1 MASNCSLLPSA
12 IFGDENA
19 HETLYPSSHKKIS
32 GNNTILKQWFKFYED
47 WFGLNIKLIDFEPIN
62 KQEQGLSIFVRPI
75 ELSAID
81 YINKFEEL
89 SQGNVKIDVTNY
101 QDPIL
106 NERQRPH
113 PYIVHQR
120 QARNIL
126 ENLAHDLFF
135 IYQKR
140 AILVDRTHE
149 RINYTYIKAGKIY
162 NSYKLYPKQK
172 HGKITMLQRIP
183 IQKKTNQK
191 KTNRN
196 KHCYYFFKEL
206 EYWIKQA

>member
-12 IFGDENA
+12 ISGNDKA
-19 HETLYPSSHKKIS
+19 HSDLYPNSHKKIS
-32 GNNTILKQWFKFYED
+32 GNKTILKQWFNFYED
-47 WFGLNIKLIDFEPIN
+47 WFNLSLPIMDFEHIN

-75 ELSAID
+75 ELSAIH

-89 SQGNVKIDVTNY
+89 NRGNVKIEIANY

-106 NERQRPH
+106 NKRQRPYS
-113 PYIVHQR
+113 YIVHQR
-120 QARNIL
+120 QAKNIL

-140 AILVDRTHE
+140 AILVDKTHE
-149 RINYTYIKAGKIY
+149 RINYTYLEEGKIY
-162 NSYKLYPKQK
+162 NSYKLNPKQK
-172 HGKITMLQRIP
+172 HGKITMLQRMP
-183 IQKKTNQK
+183 IKKKTNQDK
-191 KTNRN
+191 P
-196 KHCYYFFKEL
+196 CYYFTEL